1 MWLAALAVPVSA
13 QSNADDGQNAA
24 ETEALNNYHA
34 AKAAGR
40 NAEATKYV
48 LDYMEKARGEN
59 DPLTVNLTHTY
70 GNQLRE
76 EGDIREAVSVL
87 KMARER
93 GIVAFGEHGIEL
105 FVINL
110 DLGEAYVER
119 DIGAGRPK
127 KYFDDALEVLREN
140 GQRETTLYVKT
151 LVGITSRLTEAGA
164 LGGAFSASPQ
174 GESLGNLV
182 RSDSNSA
189 RGRNESGSGLTS
201 IDYRYDSGYRVLE
214 GYIQEAV
221 ELAEVLDIEDPYL
234 GAKIAIVQA
243 KTKVLETL
251 FLEVVPPSIRGS
263 ISGTTAR
270 EYYQREDSNLLS
282 AIDVLMGDAEQN
294 QGFLDIANSARMD
307 VAWLSKDMQ
316 HMANLCSS
324 NTLNMASSYP
334 PDRLFEIT
342 DDGDVIAPRFSF
354 RISSNIFERPKASK
368 YESRNLNQD
377 DRDKPQFVPVCINGR
392 LMAALV
398 NTPVV
403 SIEDIE

>member
-1 MWLAALAVPVSA
+1 MGLASLSVPVSA
-13 QSNADDGQNAA
+13 QSNADDGQSAA
-24 ETEALNNYHA
+24 ETEALNNYYA

-40 NAEATKYV
+40 RAEATKYV
-48 LDYMEKARGEN
+48 LDYMEKTKGEN
-59 DPLTVNLTHTY
+59 DPLTVDLTHSY
-70 GNQLRE
+70 GNFLRE

-105 FVINL
+105 FAINL

-119 DIGAGRPK
+119 DIGVGRPK
-127 KYFDDALEVLREN
+127 KYFDHALEVLHKN
-140 GQRETTLYVKT
+140 GQRETTLYVRT
-151 LVGITSRLTEAGA
+151 LVGITTRLTQAGA
-164 LGGAFSASPQ
+164 LRGAFSADTHGDDFEDLAS
-174 GESLGNLV
+174 
-182 RSDSNSA
+182 
-189 RGRNESGSGLTS
+189 SGFTS
-201 IDYRYDSGYRVLE
+201 MTQSYESGYRVLE
-214 GYIQEAV
+214 GYMREAI

-234 GAKIAIVQA
+234 GAKIAIVRA

-251 FLEVVPPSIRGS
+251 FLEVVPPGIRGS
-263 ISGTTAR
+263 ISGATAR

-294 QGFLDIANSARMD
+294 QGFVDIANSARMD
-307 VAWLSKDMQ
+307 IAWLSKDMQ

-324 NTLNMASSYP
+324 NTLNMASRYP

-354 RISSNIFERPKASK
+354 RISSNIFKRPKANK
-368 YESRNLNQD
+368 YDTRNLNQE
-377 DRDKPQFVPVCINGR
+377 DREKPQFIPVCINGR

-398 NTPVV
+398 NTRVV